1 MMDWKRNF
9 LESSLLGQLT
19 NKNDPNE
26 VQSKCIDLAYNDMM
40 KVGRFYSASFLH
52 TREKICCVTNEAIK
66 QCNYVFSKDLILD
79 TSLLFCNEMIGSGNK
94 YVTGYGLAQ
103 KLINMTFKYLY
114 VFSDF
119 IFIEHSVPDFS
130 LCDCPLDSII
140 LKKASVKGTVWSK
153 LTDKQYKE
161 CQDRISSLLKS
172 KPLDMELSKLGNLA
186 FDFLNW

>member
-1 MMDWKRNF
+1 MNWKRNF
-9 LESSLLGQLT
+9 LESSLLSQST
-19 NKNDPNE
+19 NKNNPNE
-26 VQSKCIDLAYNDMM
+26 VKSKCIDLAYKDMM
-40 KVGRFYSASFLH
+40 KVGHFYSVSFLH
-52 TREKICCVTNEAIK
+52 TREEICCAINEAIK
-66 QCNYVFSKDLILD
+66 QCNYVFSKDLIQD

-114 VFSDF
+114 VFSDL
-119 IFIEHSVPDFS
+119 IFIKHSVPDFS

-153 LTDKQYKE
+153 LTAQQYKE

-172 KPLDMELSKLGNLA
+172 KSLDMELSKLGNLA